1 MGGAVAG
8 VQCWQCWPPDK
19 WVLRRWMQQAG
30 RQAIDTKHQPSHNR
44 PHRHQAPTIYLFS
57 QQSTTRVVSEV
68 RLGPANVPAAEPPKF
83 LKVHLKSAS
92 LSDAFHLI
100 ENCVWIISTISSPLW
115 QYSPVWSLSHRCSDN
130 LRSNSDS

>member
-1 MGGAVAG
+1 MGGAVSG

-30 RQAIDTKHQPSHNR
+30 SQAIDTKHQATTGPTDTKHR
-44 PHRHQAPTIYLFS
+44 PYICP
-57 QQSTTRVVSEV
+57 QQSTNRVVSEV
-68 RLGPANVPAAEPPKF
+68 RLGPANVPAAEPPKV
-83 LKVHLKSAS
+83 LKVHLESAS

-100 ENCVWIISTISSPLW
+100 ENCVGISSTNSSPPW
-115 QYSPVWSLSHRCSDN
+115 QCSPVWSLSHRCSDN

>member
-30 RQAIDTKHQPSHNR
+30 RQAIDTKHQATTGPTDTKHR
-44 PHRHQAPTIYLFS
+44 PYICP

-68 RLGPANVPAAEPPKF
+68 RLGPANVPAAEPPKV
-83 LKVHLKSAS
+83 LKVHLESAS

-100 ENCVWIISTISSPLW
+100 ENCVWNGSFQPFPHLFGNVLLRGPCHINVVTI
-115 QYSPVWSLSHRCSDN
+115 
-130 LRSNSDS
+130 